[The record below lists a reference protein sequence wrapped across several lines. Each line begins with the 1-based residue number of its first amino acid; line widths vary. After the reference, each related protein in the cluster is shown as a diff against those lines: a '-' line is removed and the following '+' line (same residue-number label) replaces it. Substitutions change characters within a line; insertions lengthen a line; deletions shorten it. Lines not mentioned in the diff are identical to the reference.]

1 MEEQGLMDG
10 PQDQSCLGQPQPVE
24 EYGNRTYVGERESE
38 ATLTPVGLR
47 REGLPGPATRNI
59 NIRAL
64 HHGYVVEVGC
74 QQVAI
79 ESVDKLLKALES
91 YLKDPVETERLYSN
105 RELL

>member
-1 MEEQGLMDG
+1 MEEQGLQG
-10 PQDQSCLGQPQPVE
+10 EAQPVE
-24 EYGNRTYVGERESE
+24 EFDNRAYAGERESE

-64 HHGYVVEVGC
+64 HHGYIVEVGC
-74 QQVAI
+74 QQVAV
-79 ESVDKLLKALES
+79 ESVDKLLKALEA
-91 YLKDPVETERLYSN
+91 YLRDPVATEKLYSN